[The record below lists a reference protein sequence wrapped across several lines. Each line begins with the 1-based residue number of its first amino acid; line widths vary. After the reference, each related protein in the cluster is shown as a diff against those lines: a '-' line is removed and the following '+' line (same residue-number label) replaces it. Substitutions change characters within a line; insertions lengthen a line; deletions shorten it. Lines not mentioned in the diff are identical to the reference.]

1 MPMFCV
7 VYAPGPRWRAGQPT
21 AAQDLL
27 AHGRYLDG
35 LLRRGQLVLAGP
47 FSEAGGMAILECRD
61 QAEALALVQADPAV
75 TAGVMTPAVHAWGAL
90 FDRERGLSP
99 FHPRPAADS

>member
-27 AHGRYLDG
+27 AHGRHLHT
-35 LLRRGQLVLAGP
+35 LLLRGQLALAGP
-47 FSEAGGMAILECRD
+47 FSDAGGMAILECAD
-61 QAEALALVQADPAV
+61 EAGALALVRDDPAV
-75 TAGVMTPAVHAWGAL
+75 TAGVMTPTVHAWRAL

-99 FHPRPAADS
+99 FNPAAGF